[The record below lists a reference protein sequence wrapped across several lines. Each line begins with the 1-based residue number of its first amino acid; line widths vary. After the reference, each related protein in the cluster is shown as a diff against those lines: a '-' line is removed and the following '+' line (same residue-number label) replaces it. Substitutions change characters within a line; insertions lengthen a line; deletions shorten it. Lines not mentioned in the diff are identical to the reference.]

1 LQMKGSCDILSY
13 NKVLK
18 LQTKKN
24 EYSLIYGRGVQLLRS
39 LNNQMQS
46 IFNDGI
52 KVMQDHEEQIIEEWE
67 NILFHFR
74 TSKGRASTEL
84 NEAIVYLKSLVFET
98 SLEPES
104 NADSTTLKQSF
115 LSSQEFTGSLDI
127 YQSSL
132 ILLE

>member
-1 LQMKGSCDILSY
+1 SY

-84 NEAIVYLKSLVFET
+84 NEAIVYLKYIVFEKSLVPQINDDLT
-98 SLEPES
+98 NLYH
-104 NADSTTLKQSF
+104 KF
-115 LSSQEFTGSLDI
+115 LI
-127 YQSSL
+127 
-132 ILLE
+132 